1 MTEFDKLLEEYSNKS
16 RKITRTE
23 RYPKGI
29 ALSREFLDALE
40 AEYFEQ
46 HSSGNRNFHSNFLKA
61 LSFELDKFKDNPALI
76 AKHSDEEAIVDQ
88 EVSVIEIPDDTPPLA
103 DVV

>member
-1 MTEFDKLLEEYSNKS
+1 MTEFDKLLEEYADKS

-29 ALSREFLDALE
+29 ALSRCFLEALE
-40 AEYFEQ
+40 SEYFEQ
-46 HSSGNRNFHSNFLKA
+46 YSSGNRNFHSNFLKA

-76 AKHSDEEAIVDQ
+76 AKHNDEEAIM
-88 EVSVIEIPDDTPPLA
+88 EPKTFEISDEDYPPL
-103 DVV
+103 DVMDA